1 MSDGLARRDFLK
13 ASAAVLGTTACVH
26 GLEAHLHAAHAT
38 PIKVPEVDSL
48 SIRVL
53 IDSAH
58 DIFLKPQK
66 VAGVE
71 MQRARGGSDFRRVLH
86 NQWGLSLLLESGVGG
101 EARTTLLD
109 FGDTSEAL
117 LNNMELLGVDP
128 SKISALVV
136 SHGHYDHFGGLI
148 GFLEKHRARM
158 PGEITLTVGGEE
170 NLCHRL
176 SRTPTPGQFTD
187 FGVLDVPALERH
199 RVRLE
204 KAEQPMLVGGHAFS
218 TGPIKRAS
226 FEKVLPNTMVEYA
239 KKDGL
244 GCDAGHFTSAELQG
258 KIVPDEHLHEHAT
271 CFHLKGR
278 GLVVISS
285 CGHAGIINSVRQAQ
299 EVSGIDK
306 VHAVLGGF
314 HLGPAPAPYIAESV
328 SALKALKPDV
338 VVPLH
343 CSGLGFTEEMQRQ
356 MPDALLLSTTGSRLV
371 FNA

>member
-1 MSDGLARRDFLK
+1 MSDGVGRRDFLK
-13 ASAAVLGTTACVH
+13 ASAAVLGTAACAH
-26 GLEAHLHAAHAT
+26 GLEAHLHAARAA
-38 PIKVPEVDSL
+38 PVKVPEVDSL
-48 SIRVL
+48 SIRIL

-58 DIFLKPQK
+58 DLFLKPQK
-66 VAGVE
+66 VGGVE
-71 MQRARGGSDFRRVLH
+71 MQRARGGSDFRRILH
-86 NQWGLSLLLESGVGG
+86 NQWGLSLLLESGLGG

-109 FGDTSEAL
+109 FGYTSEAL
-117 LNNMELLGVDP
+117 LNNMELLGVEP

-148 GFLEKHRARM
+148 GFLEKHRERM

-258 KIVPDEHLHEHAT
+258 KIVPDEHLHEHST

-285 CGHAGIINSVRQAQ
+285 CGHAGIVNSVRQAQ
-299 EVSGIDK
+299 EVSGVDK

-314 HLGPAPAPYIAESV
+314 HLGPAPAPYIAETV
-328 SALKALKPDV
+328 SALRALKPDV
-338 VVPLH
+338 VVPMH

-356 MPDALLLSTTGSRLV
+356 MPDTLLLSTTGSRLV